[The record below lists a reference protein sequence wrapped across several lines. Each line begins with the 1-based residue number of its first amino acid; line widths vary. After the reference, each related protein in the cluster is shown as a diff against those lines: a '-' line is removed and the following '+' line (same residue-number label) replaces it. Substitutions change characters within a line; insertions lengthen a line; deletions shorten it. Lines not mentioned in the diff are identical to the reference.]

1 MTRKIIDTDAT
12 FQAAQ
17 RGAAF
22 YRAAGL
28 VTGELV
34 IEESG
39 CGTFWAIIEIR

>member
-12 FQAAQ
+12 HAAALA
-17 RGAAF
+17 GAKF
-22 YRAAGL
+22 YIDEGL

-39 CGTFWAIIEIR
+39 CGTFWQIIEIF